1 MIEIVTSCL
10 IGAICGAITSPFMHK
25 WLTKKLSKKISLS
38 KKSYMRIFL
47 PNGLMMTIWD
57 STIKPGEV
65 CACVHKSDVTKVTD
79 GEIVYFSGTKV
90 SRIRGNNFSYDRK
103 I

>member
-57 STIKPGEV
+57 STVNPGEV
-65 CACVHKSDVTKVTD
+65 CACVHKSDITKVAD

-90 SRIRGNNFSYDRK
+90 SRIRGNNFSYDRQ